1 MWVFRHRWRR
11 RSRVGFSGE
20 QAVPYGCYKVALT
33 LSPEP
38 ARKCL
43 YVVHRRQH
51 SGGAG
56 DDAGVTGMADGTN
69 GEAEGNTVSRA
80 SRQDTAHKNYGGDVF
95 VAAEKVADNTGAPG
109 TPMRRHLFRHAPLI
123 LQ

>member
-1 MWVFRHRWRR
+1 MGFQWWA
-11 RSRVGFSGE
+11 RSPLRVSEGGFTVTLDSGRSLE
-20 QAVPYGCYKVALT
+20 

-38 ARKCL
+38 ARKRSST
-43 YVVHRRQH
+43 VHQRQH

-95 VAAEKVADNTGAPG
+95 VAAEKVADDTGAPG